1 MSVSEVDKACHRV
14 RVVEWFQEKQQ
25 QVATVSVE
33 DTVAVREHH
42 QQLEENVAIEILNK
56 DKLSL

>member
-1 MSVSEVDKACHRV
+1 MLVSEVDKARRRV

-42 QQLEENVAIEILNK
+42 QQLEENVAIENT
-56 DKLSL
+56 